1 MASSNIAQEQ
11 RDSQLQMIIFEKPQG
26 TSVAVELEL
35 LVFHVI
41 KEALMWFF
49 SFP

>member
-11 RDSQLQMIIFEKPQG
+11 RDSQFQMIIFEKPQG
-26 TSVAVELEL
+26 ASVAVELEL

-41 KEALMWFF
+41 KEGLVRFF